1 MSAFALLLAALAV
14 QPVAKPCHPVVA
26 AEGLLARGHVV
37 LGLAGTRRVGLDPA
51 GACLEI
57 DVATPGTARLAALIL
72 RTLEVPD
79 EAIRL
84 QVVL

>member
-1 MSAFALLLAALAV
+1 MSTFALLLAALAAE
-14 QPVAKPCHPVVA
+14 PAAKPCHPA
-26 AEGLLARGHVV
+26 IATQGLLDRGEVV
-37 LGLAGTRRVGLDPA
+37 LGLAGTRRVALDPA
-51 GACLEI
+51 GTCLEI

-72 RTLEVPD
+72 RALEVPD